1 MGAFNMAKSD
11 FSIHFGVRLNKYLQ
25 EYNYTH
31 KKLSE
36 KTGIALR
43 TIDNYC
49 VGEGIPSLY
58 HAFLIAKA
66 LDISI
71 DDLARGYL

>member
-1 MGAFNMAKSD
+1 MAKTD
-11 FSIHFGVRLNKYLQ
+11 FSIHFGIRLANYLKRC
-25 EYNYTH
+25 NYTH

-36 KTGIALR
+36 KTDIPLR

-49 VGEGIPSLY
+49 VGESIPSLY
-58 HAFLIAKA
+58 HAFKIAKA

-71 DDLARGYL
+71 DDLVCGYL

>member
-1 MGAFNMAKSD
+1 MY
-11 FSIHFGVRLNKYLQ
+11 FGVRLNKYLK
-25 EYNYTH
+25 EYHYTH
-31 KKLSE
+31 KKLSD

-49 VGEGIPSLY
+49 VGDSIPSLY

-66 LDISI
+66 LEISI
-71 DDLARGYL
+71 DSLVCGYL